1 MLELISPYK
10 IASIGDGALLVSGND
25 LDSLRDI
32 ETQAQIWQP
41 QTGYSLCKS
50 LQIMLKFLYE
60 LEEIEPEPWNDP
72 ESNKSSLLFW
82 VGQDF
87 TAEALAT
94 ALKGGDGSGNFGHS
108 GRPGERG
115 GSAPRETATGDTG
128 STRKTPKRIDTK
140 VWNGE
145 PEQAESTLSKLET
158 GAIGENLVMALL
170 TDQHGVP
177 FGTVNQGVNNAPFD
191 VAGNGYAVE
200 VKTGMATN
208 GKSAMHW
215 RATIGQPGKAEQ
227 EALKQMSA
235 EQKREHNKWKEGE
248 ILKRKHALLDRM
260 TQEAGREIKPLTIGI
275 ILSADGRR
283 ADVYR
288 FDGFHLRLP
297 WPKYATDEY
306 YVGSYETGA

>member
-1 MLELISPYK
+1 MSLFLVD
-10 IASIGDGALLVSGND
+10 GDTPV
-25 LDSLRDI
+25 
-32 ETQAQIWQP
+32 EQITDTITSAVP
-41 QTGYSLCKS
+41 QVG
-50 LQIMLKFLYE
+50 
-60 LEEIEPEPWNDP
+60 
-72 ESNKSSLLFW
+72 KSSLFFW
-82 VGQDF
+82 IGQDF
-87 TAEALAT
+87 TAEALSE
-94 ALKGGDGSGNFGHS
+94 ALKGGDGSGNFGHR
-108 GRPGERG
+108 GRAGERG
-115 GSAPRETATGDTG
+115 GSLPRGVTAAGTAVDITH
-128 STRKTPKRIDTK
+128 KAPKRIDAK

-145 PEQAESTLSKLET
+145 PEQAESTLSKLQT
-158 GAIGENLVMALL
+158 GAIGEQLVMSLL

-227 EALKQMSA
+227 EALKQMTA
-235 EQKREHNKWKEGE
+235 EQKRAHNAWKEQE
-248 ILKRKHALLDRM
+248 ILRRKHALLDRM
-260 TQEAGREIKPLTIGI
+260 SEEAGKEIHPLTIGI
-275 ILSADGRR
+275 ILSADGKR

-297 WPKYATDEY
+297 WNKYATDDH

>member
-1 MLELISPYK
+1 MSLFLADGDTPVEQITDALTSPM
-10 IASIGDGALLVSGND
+10 S
-25 LDSLRDI
+25 
-32 ETQAQIWQP
+32 QA
-41 QTGYSLCKS
+41 GKS
-50 LQIMLKFLYE
+50 AI
-60 LEEIEPEPWNDP
+60 
-72 ESNKSSLLFW
+72 LFW
-82 VGQDF
+82 IGSDF
-87 TAEALAT
+87 TAEAVAA
-94 ALKGGDGSGNFGHS
+94 ALKGGLGSGNHGHV

-115 GSAPRETATGDTG
+115 GSLPIGVTIAGTSVDITL
-128 STRKTPKRIDTK
+128 KVPKPIDVK

-145 PEQAESTLSKLET
+145 PEQAESTLSKLQT
-158 GAIGENLVMALL
+158 GAIGEQLVMSLL

-235 EQKREHNKWKEGE
+235 EQKREHNKWKESE
-248 ILKRKHALLDRM
+248 ILKRKHALLERM
-260 TQEAGREIKPLTIGI
+260 STEAGKEIQPLTIGI
-275 ILSADGRR
+275 ILSADGKR

-297 WPKYATDEY
+297 WNKYATDDY

>member
-1 MLELISPYK
+1 MSLFLVD
-10 IASIGDGALLVSGND
+10 GDTPVEQITNTITSAVP
-25 LDSLRDI
+25 
-32 ETQAQIWQP
+32 QA
-41 QTGYSLCKS
+41 G
-50 LQIMLKFLYE
+50 
-60 LEEIEPEPWNDP
+60 
-72 ESNKSSLLFW
+72 KSSLLFW
-82 VGQDF
+82 IGGDF
-87 TAEALAT
+87 TAEALSEAI
-94 ALKGGDGSGNFGHS
+94 KGGDGSGNFGHR
-108 GRPGERG
+108 GRAGERG
-115 GSAPRETATGDTG
+115 GSLPKGVTAAGTAVDITLKAP
-128 STRKTPKRIDTK
+128 KPIDAK

-145 PEQAESTLSKLET
+145 PEQAESTLSKLQT
-158 GAIGENLVMALL
+158 GAIGEQLVMSLL

-235 EQKREHNKWKEGE
+235 EQKREHNKWKESE

-260 TQEAGREIKPLTIGI
+260 STEAGKEIHPLTIGI
-275 ILSADGRR
+275 ILSADGKR

-297 WPKYATDEY
+297 WGKYATDDY

>member
-1 MLELISPYK
+1 MSLFLADGDTPVEQITDALTSPM
-10 IASIGDGALLVSGND
+10 S
-25 LDSLRDI
+25 
-32 ETQAQIWQP
+32 QA
-41 QTGYSLCKS
+41 GKS
-50 LQIMLKFLYE
+50 AI
-60 LEEIEPEPWNDP
+60 
-72 ESNKSSLLFW
+72 LFW
-82 VGQDF
+82 IGSDF
-87 TAEALAT
+87 TAEAVAA
-94 ALKGGDGSGNFGHS
+94 ALKGGLGSGNHGHV

-115 GSAPRETATGDTG
+115 GSLPIGVTIAGTSVDITL
-128 STRKTPKRIDTK
+128 KVPKPIDVK
-140 VWNGE
+140 VWSGE
-145 PEQAESTLSKLET
+145 PEQAESTLSKLQT
-158 GAIGENLVMALL
+158 GAIGEQLVMALL

-235 EQKREHNKWKEGE
+235 DQKREHNKWKESE
-248 ILKRKHALLDRM
+248 ILKRKHALLERM

-275 ILSADGRR
+275 ILSADGKR

-297 WPKYATDEY
+297 WNKYATDDY